1 MDEDRNQIAQDVAT
15 KLKELNEMDVL
26 EQYLQN
32 NVNEFMFQEK
42 IYKVHKPNSIEK
54 EQANK
59 ERMIRYFSML
69 KDYNYMFRKD
79 LVKLYNSRGLDV
91 DNFDREIKKQALKEN
106 KLLKQLNGTTDVKD
120 IEVLEKE
127 IEALRIKQQEL
138 ALEKDE
144 LMKYCIEQQLED
156 FLKMYLIYMVLE
168 VKNGEVWDKV
178 YKSFDD
184 FMKSPDDLL
193 QAKAA
198 QVFAVMLYHEAI

>member
-1 MDEDRNQIAQDVAT
+1 MDEDRNQIAQEVAT

-26 EQYLQN
+26 EQWLQN
-32 NVNEFMFQEK
+32 NVNEFKFQDK
-42 IYKVHKPNSIEK
+42 LYKVHKPNSIEK

-69 KDYNYMFRKD
+69 KDSNYMFRKD

-106 KLLKQLNGTTDVKD
+106 ELLKQLNNTTDVKD
-120 IEVLEKE
+120 IGVLEKE
-127 IEALRIKQQEL
+127 IETLRVKQQEL

-178 YKSFDD
+178 YKSYDD

-198 QVFAVMLYHEAI
+198 QVFAVMLYHEAV